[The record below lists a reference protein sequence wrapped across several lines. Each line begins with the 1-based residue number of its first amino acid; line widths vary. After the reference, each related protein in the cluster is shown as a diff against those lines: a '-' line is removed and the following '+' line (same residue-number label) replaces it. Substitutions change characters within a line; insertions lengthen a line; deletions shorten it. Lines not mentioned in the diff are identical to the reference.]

1 MFAARP
7 RAQLRPDPGLPLRL
21 YESAVD
27 PAWVDYNG
35 HMTEARYGDLFAYAT
50 DAFLRHVGLD
60 AAYLAGGHSLYTV
73 ETHIRYLHEVAALEP
88 VVVATQVLGSDEK
101 RLHLFH
107 TLSTAVTARRSRR
120 VSTCCCTWTRRGA
133 CVPMREPSR
142 GRVAAATPPTPRS
155 PGPRARAARSGCG
168 RR

>member
-1 MFAARP
+1 MTLAA
-7 RAQLRPDPGLPLRL
+7 LDPSLPLRL

-60 AAYLAGGHSLYTV
+60 AVYLADGHSLYTV
-73 ETHIRYLHEVAALEP
+73 ETHVRYLHEIAALEP

-107 TLSTAVTARRSRR
+107 TLEHGRDGTALATGEHLLLHVDTMEGRA
-120 VSTCCCTWTRRGA
+120 G
-133 CVPMREPSR
+133 PMRDPL
-142 GRVAAATPPTPRS
+142 GAGVAAATRAHEALPR
-155 PGPRARAARSGCG
+155 PERAGRAVGLG
-168 RR
+168 